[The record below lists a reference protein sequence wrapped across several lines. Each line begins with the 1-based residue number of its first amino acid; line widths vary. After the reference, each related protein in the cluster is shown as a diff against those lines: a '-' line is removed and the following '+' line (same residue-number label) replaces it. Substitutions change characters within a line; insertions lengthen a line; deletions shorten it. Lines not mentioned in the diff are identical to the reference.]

1 MTAIHDY
8 PQIRLRG
15 EQTPAP
21 HTSDTDNKILL
32 RVQPDGRAAEI
43 VIDTGMPLRSGKTW
57 LAYAK
62 VFCSDV
68 FHAEMMA
75 ERLRERIGDAIEQA
89 RREAYERGYRDARL
103 RRRPLA
109 RFSRSL

>member
-8 PQIRLRG
+8 PQIRLSG
-15 EQTPAP
+15 EQSLSP
-21 HTSDTDNKILL
+21 HESASDKNILL

-75 ERLRERIGDAIEQA
+75 ARLRERIGDAIEQA

-103 RRRPLA
+103 RRRPLG